1 MQACSLRA
9 RNVLRLEPFLPQTAM
24 SRLAPASLQD
34 HSARRQ
40 SNPNASIIERPVY
53 YRVIAGMVRISPKGL
68 HTCVA
73 TTHNSHGLKIFAPF
87 LFPASTS
94 CVRRSAA
101 NIEDEDT
108 KRVWNTLTDRGWV
121 LLEMSQKVL
130 LSALALRNV
139 SCSSVDVE
147 IAMENKR
154 HGFIKVKSATLLPHN
169 RRAIVRC
176 GQLPC
181 RFVRLTF
188 QAPVEVCLASVE
200 ALGLATHQIK
210 AAIGQSFKKILAR
223 VPEKIVFGPSLEASL
238 EHKDFTALE
247 GGYGSAVG
255 QAGAWSECR
264 SLPRWPLPAL
274 RLTLRVPASPLGGQ
288 EHSVIVHIRC

>member
-1 MQACSLRA
+1 M
-9 RNVLRLEPFLPQTAM
+9 
-24 SRLAPASLQD
+24 
-34 HSARRQ
+34 RR
-40 SNPNASIIERPVY
+40 
-53 YRVIAGMVRISPKGL
+53 
-68 HTCVA
+68 T
-73 TTHNSHGLKIFAPF
+73 
-87 LFPASTS
+87 
-94 CVRRSAA
+94 AA

-154 HGFIKVKSATLLPHN
+154 HGFVKVKSATLLPHN

-264 SLPRWPLPAL
+264 SRERRARIAARLGLEHWPGP
-274 RLTLRVPASPLGGQ
+274 
-288 EHSVIVHIRC
+288 